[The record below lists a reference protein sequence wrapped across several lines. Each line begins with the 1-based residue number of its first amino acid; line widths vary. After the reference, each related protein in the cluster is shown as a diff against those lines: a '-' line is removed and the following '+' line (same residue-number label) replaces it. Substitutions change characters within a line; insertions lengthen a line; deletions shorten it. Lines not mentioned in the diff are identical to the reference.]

1 MHVVEDGVVVAAET
15 VRRDE
20 PDGVL
25 AREHHRL
32 DQGRLVHG
40 RDQVVV
46 GHRRRHRPDLLED
59 AELTRQ
65 PHGEVDPHRR
75 HRMARPEV
83 VLRQGLVEDHRRG
96 TRARWHASDATG
108 PGGVVAVGHHHDVAA
123 GRRTRTT
130 RSMAPCIRLVRPR
143 GGPPD
148 GGPRSS
154 TPHPRP
160 PTGGR
165 FACSPVERS
174 RDHARGQKP
183 RSHSHGPQPLPDHPD
198 RAPHARQP
206 ARRPARHGRRPG
218 DRRLLLRRQR
228 PARDD
233 DAARPCRPPRG
244 GRRGLDPAPR
254 GRAGP
259 VACHALP
266 AEPGAGAPRA
276 GLPAGVHGVHRR
288 AEPDDPV
295 QGEGPGRRV
304 DAGLALHLPG
314 ADGRRHPA
322 LPAVVGAGG
331 PGPAA
336 ARRAHPR
343 PGDPLQHHLR
353 PRVHRARGD
362 AAAGRRAGDGP
373 AVAVVE
379 DVEVGRRRA
388 RA

>member
-1 MHVVEDGVVVAAET
+1 MVARLTA
-15 VRRDE
+15 D
-20 PDGVL
+20 PDRAHL
-25 AREHHRL
+25 I
-32 DQGRLVHG
+32 HG
-40 RDQVVV
+40 RPRAAVS
-46 GHRRRHRPDLLED
+46 H
-59 AELTRQ
+59 
-65 PHGEVDPHRR
+65 
-75 HRMARPEV
+75 AR
-83 VLRQGLVEDHRRG
+83 
-96 TRARWHASDATG
+96 
-108 PGGVVAVGHHHDVAA
+108 
-123 GRRTRTT
+123 
-130 RSMAPCIRLVRPR
+130 
-143 GGPPD
+143 
-148 GGPRSS
+148 RSS
-154 TPHPRP
+154 GVETTP
-160 PTGGR
+160 G
-165 FACSPVERS
+165 
-174 RDHARGQKP
+174 ARHP

-218 DRRLLLRRQR
+218 DRRLLLRRLR

-233 DAARPCRPPRG
+233 DAARPRRPPRG
-244 GRRGLDPAPR
+244 GRRGLDPVPR
-254 GRAGP
+254 GRARP
-259 VACHALP
+259 VACHSLP

-331 PGPAA
+331 RGPAP

-373 AVAVVE
+373 ADA
-379 DVEVGRRRA
+379 DRRRCRSRTSSA